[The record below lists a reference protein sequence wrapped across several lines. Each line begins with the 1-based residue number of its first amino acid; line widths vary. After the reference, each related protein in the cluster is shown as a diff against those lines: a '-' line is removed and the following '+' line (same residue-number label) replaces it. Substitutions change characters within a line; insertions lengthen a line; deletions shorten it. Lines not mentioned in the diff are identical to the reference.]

1 MISLK
6 NPNIIRIFLVLVAI
20 HSFIVGINLIS
31 FPSDWMQQF
40 GFNAITENF
49 FKVQGGVFHIVM
61 TVAYLLAA
69 WKPVENRIMIIF
81 AITAKFI
88 ATLFLISYYFVM
100 GSIVT
105 ILLSA
110 ISDFAMGIIL
120 LFLFLKLESSK

>member
-31 FPSDWMQQF
+31 FPSEWMQQF